1 MEEGPKTVEKGHV
14 FPAETKT
21 EESWFLESVGELEM
35 FPKKQG
41 EGGRHHL
48 NAQAMVNKTREVFVF

>member
-21 EESWFLESVGELEM
+21 EESWFLESVGELEADVS
-35 FPKKQG
+35 K
-41 EGGRHHL
+41 ETRGRR
-48 NAQAMVNKTREVFVF
+48 AASFKCPGSGKEI